1 MDVQT
6 NAFCAAGMHL
16 PNASFAVFGGN
27 GAVGPNGD
35 RGDPGA
41 TEQYDPAYQIYSGTQ
56 AIRIISPCDGDPN
69 QPPCS
74 WYDRADGLQ
83 MIKKRWYPGAE
94 ALANGTVIL
103 IGGFTSGGFIN
114 RQLPNIDPT
123 YEGGQAEPSYE
134 LFPPSATPPQNMAFL
149 TQTSGLNSYALT
161 FLMPSGK
168 LFIQANYSTS
178 YVNPVRLHR
187 DFVRLTVNSS
197 VRLRF

>member
-1 MDVQT
+1 
-6 NAFCAAGMHL
+6 
-16 PNASFAVFGGN
+16 
-27 GAVGPNGD
+27 
-35 RGDPGA
+35 
-41 TEQYDPAYQIYSGTQ
+41 
-56 AIRIISPCDGDPN
+56 
-69 QPPCS
+69 
-74 WYDRADGLQ
+74 